1 MIILYP
7 VPELLPDS
15 RARFIQIVN
24 TCHSLAEKGFQV
36 RLITGVCKG
45 YSMGGIPGY
54 YGLPDNKNLEVV
66 ALPMLRRDA
75 ASLFRFS
82 WHGLFHYSLLSY
94 LFLFKATERE
104 QAVLFVRHLK
114 LADFLLACSR
124 LLNLPML
131 FEAHEVFSEDKEVK
145 TLLREKRVYSRSDG
159 LVFISKKLEKRIKS
173 IIPAAADKPCIVA
186 HDGVRSDWLSEDFTR
201 DGKKYI
207 CYTGS
212 LYPWKGIDVLIAA
225 MDLLPDETLLI
236 AGGGKRLNELKGMAE
251 RRGLKN
257 IIFTGE
263 VRHQSVPGILA
274 HAKMAVLPNI
284 NSGPSAFSS
293 PLKLFEYMAFG
304 LPIVA
309 SDIEVFREVLVHRK
323 NAMLV
328 RPDDPEALASGI
340 KSLLKDTAMTKNIAV
355 QARQDVADFTY
366 ERRVEKIIGLIS
378 RMNDISG
385 RSQWT
390 RQSGRNA

>member
-7 VPELLPDS
+7 VPEFLPDS

-24 TCHSLAEKGFQV
+24 TCHSLAEKGCKV
-36 RLITGVCKG
+36 RLIGGVYKG
-45 YSMGGIPGY
+45 HSMGGIRGY
-54 YGLPDNKNLEVV
+54 YGLPNNENLEVV
-66 ALPMLRRDA
+66 ALPMLRSEA

-94 LFLFKATERE
+94 LLLFKAIERE

-114 LADFLLACSR
+114 LADFLLAYRR
-124 LLNLPML
+124 LLNLPMI
-131 FEAHEVFSEDKEVK
+131 FEAHEVFSVNKEMK
-145 TLLREKRVYSRSDG
+145 TLSREKRVYTRSDG
-159 LVFISKKLEKRIKS
+159 LVFISKQLEDRIKS
-173 IIPAAADKPCIVA
+173 IVPAAADKPCIVA
-186 HDGVRSDWLSEDFTR
+186 HDGVRGDWLAEDSAR
-201 DGKKYI
+201 EGRYI

-212 LYPWKGIDVLIAA
+212 LYQWKGIDVLIAA
-225 MDLLPDETLLI
+225 MGLLPEETLLI
-236 AGGGKRLNELKGMAE
+236 AGGGQRLTELKAMAE
-251 RRGLKN
+251 RIGLKN

-263 VRHQSVPGILA
+263 VRHHSVPGILS

-309 SDIEVFREVLVHRK
+309 SDIQVFREVLVHRK

-328 RPDDPEALASGI
+328 HPNDPEALASGI
-340 KSLLKDTAMTKNIAV
+340 KALLQNTAMAKNISA
-355 QARQDVADFTY
+355 QARNDAADFTY
-366 ERRVEKIIGLIS
+366 ERRAEKIIDLIS
-378 RMNDISG
+378 LMDNNMGKRG
-385 RSQWT
+385 
-390 RQSGRNA
+390 

>member
-1 MIILYP
+1 MTILYP

-24 TCHSLAEKGFQV
+24 TCHSLAEKGCKV

-45 YSMGGIPGY
+45 HTTGGIPGY

-66 ALPMLRRDA
+66 ALPMLRREA

-82 WHGLFHYSLLSY
+82 WHGLFHYSLLIY
-94 LFLFKATERE
+94 LLLLKAAERE

-114 LADFLLACSR
+114 LADFLLSYR
-124 LLNLPML
+124 GLLNLPVI
-131 FEAHEVFSEDKEVK
+131 FEAHEVFSENREVK
-145 TLLREKRVYSRSDG
+145 TLLLEKSVYTRSDS
-159 LVFISKKLEKRIKS
+159 LVFISQQLEDRIKS
-173 IIPAAADKPCIVA
+173 IIPAAAEKPCIVA
-186 HDGVRSDWLSEDFTR
+186 HDGVRSDWLAEDFTR
-201 DGKKYI
+201 DEKKYI

-212 LYPWKGIDVLIAA
+212 LYQWKGIDVLIAA
-225 MDLLPDETLLI
+225 MGLLPEETLLV
-236 AGGGKRLNELKGMAE
+236 AGGGRRLNELKGMAE
-251 RRGLKN
+251 RMGLKN

-274 HAKMAVLPNI
+274 NAKMAVLPNI
-284 NSGPSAFSS
+284 DSGPSAFSS

-309 SDIEVFREVLVHRK
+309 SDIQVFREVLVDRE

-328 RPDDPEALASGI
+328 PPDDPGALVAGI
-340 KSLLKDTAMTKNIAV
+340 KSLLQNTAMAKKLSL
-355 QARQDVADFTY
+355 QAREDAADFTY
-366 ERRVEKIIGLIS
+366 ERRVEKIMGLVGRMDTNIGK
-378 RMNDISG
+378 RG
-385 RSQWT
+385 
-390 RQSGRNA
+390 